1 MLFTFE
7 IIYLN
12 IINLKKTDEILQLYG
27 DETGTI
33 WKIDQEHLESFEM
46 WCRRMEKIS

>member
-7 IIYLN
+7 IIYL
-12 IINLKKTDEILQLYG
+12 IINLKETNEMLQLYG
-27 DETGTI
+27 AETGTL

-46 WCRRMEKIS
+46 C

>member
-12 IINLKKTDEILQLYG
+12 NFNLKETNETLQLELALYG
-27 DETGTI
+27 AETGTL
-33 WKIDQEHLESFEM
+33 WWVDQEHLESFEM
-46 WCRRMEKIS
+46 WC